1 MKLILVI
8 AASLLLCIDAQ
19 AQLRKCTGPDG
30 KVTYSDVL
38 CNSSSSTGSIKN
50 ADGNS
55 LDTSGFRREAQGLR
69 AREERAQAE
78 DEMSDAM
85 RNKPGACKFSYH
97 SVGDERGKALATN
110 AKREC
115 IENILAAKQG
125 QPKSME
131 HYSLWKDHY
140 DQTSSRRQAA
150 LTGANADANA
160 RATQQATQQAIE
172 SASRKAENKRFTCTP
187 NGLGKSM
194 DCR

>member
-1 MKLILVI
+1 
-8 AASLLLCIDAQ
+8 
-19 AQLRKCTGPDG
+19 LRKCTGPDG

-69 AREERAQAE
+69 AREEKALAE

-85 RNKPGACKFSYH
+85 RNTPAACKFSYH
-97 SVGDERGKALATN
+97 SVGDEKGKVLATN

-115 IENILAAKQG
+115 IENILAAKRG
-125 QPKSME
+125 QSESME

-140 DQTSSRRQAA
+140 DQTSNRRQAA
-150 LTGANADANA
+150 LTRANSDANA
-160 RATQQATQQAIE
+160 RATQQAID
-172 SASRKAENKRFTCTP
+172 SASRKAENKTFTCTP
-187 NGLGKSM
+187 NGLGKAM